1 MEVLPLML
9 QQVELYNQSKVVGII
24 PTINISELDH
34 LMTSLNNFKMD
45 DRNVDEP
52 VSTIDHK

>member
-1 MEVLPLML
+1 ML

-52 VSTIDHK
+52 VSTKDHK

>member
-9 QQVELYNQSKVVGII
+9 QQVELYNQSKLVGII
-24 PTINISELDH
+24 PTSNISELDH

>member
-1 MEVLPLML
+1 MINQNLWVLYLL
-9 QQVELYNQSKVVGII
+9 NS
-24 PTINISELDH
+24 NILELDH
-34 LMTSLNNFKMD
+34 LMTSLNNFRMD